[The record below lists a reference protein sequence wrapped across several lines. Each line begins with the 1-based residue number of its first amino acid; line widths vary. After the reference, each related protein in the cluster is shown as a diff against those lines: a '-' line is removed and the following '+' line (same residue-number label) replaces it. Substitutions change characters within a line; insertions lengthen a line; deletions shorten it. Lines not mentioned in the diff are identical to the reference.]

1 MATKLGL
8 YNGALFLV
16 GERKLASLTENVESR
31 RMLDDVYDKLRLL
44 ALEAGFWK
52 FALRTS
58 RLSYSASVNTDEF
71 GYRRAY
77 EKPED
82 FLRLHKLCQ
91 DELLQIPLNDFSE
104 EGSFWFGH
112 SDEIYISYVSQAAD
126 YGLDLSRWTPTFA
139 NYFEHLLAHKIVNRL
154 APPADVGKQGNNNL
168 ERQLKAALSDALA
181 KDAVSGPTQFAPN
194 GTWTSSRSGSIGS
207 GGRRD
212 RGNRGQ
218 LIG

>member
-8 YNGALFLV
+8 YNGALFLI
-16 GERKLASLTENVESR
+16 GERRLSALTDNVEAR
-31 RMLDDVYDKLRLL
+31 RMMDDVYDKLRLL

-58 RLSYSASVNTDEF
+58 KLSYSDSVTLDF

-77 EKPED
+77 EKPD
-82 FLRLHKLCQ
+82 DLLRVHKLCQ
-91 DELLQIPLNDFSE
+91 DELLQIPLIDFSE
-104 EGSFWFGH
+104 DGDFWVGH
-112 SDEIYISYVSQAAD
+112 NDDIYISYVSD
-126 YGLDLSRWTPTFA
+126 GEEYGLDLSKWPPSFA

-154 APPADVGKQGNNNL
+154 TPPADVGKQGNNNL
-168 ERQLKAALSDALA
+168 ERQLKTALSDALA
-181 KDAVSGPTQFAPN
+181 KDAVQGPPQFYPN
-194 GTWTSSRSGSIGS
+194 GTWTSARNGQFGN

-212 RGNRGQ
+212 RGSRGQ